1 MDDKELDKLFGIDP
15 EEDKAGG
22 KEKKAPGP
30 EVRAVKSEGES
41 EAKPEEKAKDKAEKK
56 PEKKPEEKTKEKA
69 GKMAEEK
76 SEEPAKKGSEDT
88 PAKPEEEPGAEI
100 EDEEEAE
107 ETGRHEE
114 EGAKTEPA
122 QRSEPDRKPVKK
134 AVKRREEPVIKPAAD
149 ISLRDMIPLSNAT
162 IAALVLGLAFVVM
175 VLCIIFLPA
184 FRVKTVNIEGNVV
197 LSDEEI
203 LSMTGLTYGDHI
215 LSGVSGNV
223 FDLLS
228 LNYGKTE
235 QAIMAKNPYV
245 ESITI
250 SVKIPSTINIEIKE
264 RQKIAYIKTADGY
277 LAIDRDGIV
286 LELSSSADASEVRP
300 VICGM
305 EIDSAKLGEKLT
317 IKNMNAFKKAIIVMG
332 AILNADNA
340 SVGGDYCMFANT
352 SEVRI
357 LPSGYIFLTIYS
369 QSGNMVQ
376 IKLNDLDSIDEDM
389 AWLLY
394 LFNANAFDQVT
405 SSGSFDMTRDE
416 YIYQEYK

>member
-15 EEDKAGG
+15 EEDKAGS
-22 KEKKAPGP
+22 KEQNAPAADD
-30 EVRAVKSEGES
+30 AVQKSEEES
-41 EAKPEEKAKDKAEKK
+41 GDKK
-56 PEKKPEEKTKEKA
+56 
-69 GKMAEEK
+69 
-76 SEEPAKKGSEDT
+76 EEPAKEEEH
-88 PAKPEEEPGAEI
+88 KPEEGAAEEPEAEI
-100 EDEEEAE
+100 EDEEESKAE
-107 ETGRHEE
+107 SDA
-114 EGAKTEPA
+114 AKDIKEH
-122 QRSEPDRKPVKK
+122 DKKPIKK
-134 AVKRREEPVIKPAAD
+134 AAVRREEPFVKPAED
-149 ISLRDMIPLSNAT
+149 VSFRDMIPFSNAT
-162 IAALVLGLAFVVM
+162 IAAFILGLAFIAM
-175 VLCIIFLPA
+175 VLCILFLPA

-203 LSMTGLTYGDHI
+203 LSMTGLSYGDHI
-215 LSGVSGNV
+215 LSGVSGNI

-235 QAIMAKNPYV
+235 QAIMEKNPYV

-286 LELSSSADASEVRP
+286 LELSSADNASEVRP

-305 EIDSAKLGEKLT
+305 EIDSAVLGEKLT

-369 QSGNMVQ
+369 RSGNMVQ
-376 IKLNDLDSIDEDM
+376 IKLNNLDSIDEDM

>member
-22 KEKKAPGP
+22 EEKKAPGKD
-30 EVRAVKSEGES
+30 ESASKSES
-41 EAKPEEKAKDKAEKK
+41 EEEPKDKAE
-56 PEKKPEEKTKEKA
+56 
-69 GKMAEEK
+69 
-76 SEEPAKKGSEDT
+76 EPAK
-88 PAKPEEEPGAEI
+88 EELETKI
-100 EDEEEAE
+100 EDEEEKGEE
-107 ETGRHEE
+107 ETVAEA
-114 EGAKTEPA
+114 EG
-122 QRSEPDRKPVKK
+122 SEPKDKAEPESKNDVPADKKPIKK
-134 AVKRREEPVIKPAAD
+134 AVKRREEPVIRPQAD
-149 ISLRDMIPLSNAT
+149 VSFRDMIPFSNAT
-162 IAALVLGLAFVVM
+162 IAAFVLGLAFITM
-175 VLCIIFLPA
+175 VLCVLFLPA

-197 LSDEEI
+197 LTDEEI
-203 LSMTGLTYGDHI
+203 LSMTGLSYGDHI
-215 LSGVSGNV
+215 LSGVSGNI

-235 QAIMAKNPYV
+235 QAIMEKNPYV

-250 SVKIPSTINIEIKE
+250 SVKIPSTVNIEIKE

-286 LELSSSADASEVRP
+286 LELSSDNSSEVRP

-376 IKLNDLDSIDEDM
+376 IKLNNLDSIDEDM

>member
-15 EEDKAGG
+15 EEDKAGSKEQNAPAADDAVRKSEEESG
-22 KEKKAPGP
+22 EKK
-30 EVRAVKSEGES
+30 
-41 EAKPEEKAKDKAEKK
+41 
-56 PEKKPEEKTKEKA
+56 
-69 GKMAEEK
+69 
-76 SEEPAKKGSEDT
+76 EEPAKEEEH
-88 PAKPEEEPGAEI
+88 KPEEGAAEEPEAEI
-100 EDEEEAE
+100 EDEEESEA
-107 ETGRHEE
+107 
-114 EGAKTEPA
+114 
-122 QRSEPDRKPVKK
+122 EPDVAKDVKEHDKKPIKK
-134 AVKRREEPVIKPAAD
+134 AAVRREEPFVKPAED
-149 ISLRDMIPLSNAT
+149 VSFRDMIPFSNAT
-162 IAALVLGLAFVVM
+162 IAAFILGLAFIAM
-175 VLCIIFLPA
+175 VLCILFLPA

-203 LSMTGLTYGDHI
+203 LSMTGLSYGDHI
-215 LSGVSGNV
+215 LSGVSGNI

-228 LNYGKTE
+228 LSYGKTE
-235 QAIMAKNPYV
+235 QAIMEKNPYV

-286 LELSSSADASEVRP
+286 LELSSADNASEVRP

-305 EIDSAKLGEKLT
+305 EIDSAVLGEKLT

-369 QSGNMVQ
+369 RSGNMVQ
-376 IKLNDLDSIDEDM
+376 IKLNNLDSIDEDM

>member
-15 EEDKAGG
+15 EEDKAGS
-22 KEKKAPGP
+22 KEQNAPAADD
-30 EVRAVKSEGES
+30 AVQ
-41 EAKPEEKAKDKAEKK
+41 KPEEESGDKK
-56 PEKKPEEKTKEKA
+56 
-69 GKMAEEK
+69 
-76 SEEPAKKGSEDT
+76 EEPAKEEEL
-88 PAKPEEEPGAEI
+88 KPEEGAAEEPEAEI
-100 EDEEEAE
+100 EEEEESKA
-107 ETGRHEE
+107 
-114 EGAKTEPA
+114 
-122 QRSEPDRKPVKK
+122 EPDAAKDVKEHDKKPIKK
-134 AVKRREEPVIKPAAD
+134 AVVRREEPFVKPAED
-149 ISLRDMIPLSNAT
+149 VSFRDMIPFSNAT
-162 IAALVLGLAFVVM
+162 IAAFILGLAFIAM
-175 VLCIIFLPA
+175 VLCILFLPA

-203 LSMTGLTYGDHI
+203 LSMTGLSYGDHI
-215 LSGVSGNV
+215 LSGVSGNI

-235 QAIMAKNPYV
+235 QAIMEKNPYV

-286 LELSSSADASEVRP
+286 LELSSADNASEVRP

-305 EIDSAKLGEKLT
+305 EIDSAVLGEKLT

-369 QSGNMVQ
+369 RSGNMVQ
-376 IKLNDLDSIDEDM
+376 IKLNNLDSIDEDM

>member
-15 EEDKAGG
+15 EEDKAGS
-22 KEKKAPGP
+22 KDQNAPAADD
-30 EVRAVKSEGES
+30 AVQKSEEES
-41 EAKPEEKAKDKAEKK
+41 GDKK
-56 PEKKPEEKTKEKA
+56 
-69 GKMAEEK
+69 
-76 SEEPAKKGSEDT
+76 EEPAKEEEL
-88 PAKPEEEPGAEI
+88 KPEEGAAEEPEAEI
-100 EDEEEAE
+100 EDEEESEAE
-107 ETGRHEE
+107 SDA
-114 EGAKTEPA
+114 AKDIKEH
-122 QRSEPDRKPVKK
+122 DKKPIKK
-134 AVKRREEPVIKPAAD
+134 AAVRREEPFVKPAED
-149 ISLRDMIPLSNAT
+149 VSFRDMIPFSNAT
-162 IAALVLGLAFVVM
+162 IAAFILGLAFIAM
-175 VLCIIFLPA
+175 VLCILFLPA

-203 LSMTGLTYGDHI
+203 LSMTGLSYGDHI
-215 LSGVSGNV
+215 LSGVSGNI

-235 QAIMAKNPYV
+235 QAIMEKNPYV

-286 LELSSSADASEVRP
+286 LELSSADNASEVRP

-305 EIDSAKLGEKLT
+305 EIDSAVLGEKLT

-369 QSGNMVQ
+369 RSGNMVQ
-376 IKLNDLDSIDEDM
+376 IKLNNLDSIDEDM

>member
-15 EEDKAGG
+15 EEGKAGS
-22 KEKKAPGP
+22 KEQNAPAADDAVQKTEEASGDKK
-30 EVRAVKSEGES
+30 
-41 EAKPEEKAKDKAEKK
+41 
-56 PEKKPEEKTKEKA
+56 
-69 GKMAEEK
+69 
-76 SEEPAKKGSEDT
+76 EEPAKEEEH
-88 PAKPEEEPGAEI
+88 KPEEGAAEEPEAEI
-100 EDEEEAE
+100 EDEEESKA
-107 ETGRHEE
+107 
-114 EGAKTEPA
+114 
-122 QRSEPDRKPVKK
+122 EPDAAKDVKEHDKKPIKK
-134 AVKRREEPVIKPAAD
+134 AAVRREEPFVKAAED
-149 ISLRDMIPLSNAT
+149 VSFRDMIPFSNAT
-162 IAALVLGLAFVVM
+162 IAAFILGLAFIAM
-175 VLCIIFLPA
+175 VLCILFLPA

-203 LSMTGLTYGDHI
+203 LSMTGLSYGDHI
-215 LSGVSGNV
+215 LSGVSGNI

-235 QAIMAKNPYV
+235 QAIMEKNPYV

-286 LELSSSADASEVRP
+286 LELSSADNASEVRP

-305 EIDSAKLGEKLT
+305 EIDSAVLGEKLT

-369 QSGNMVQ
+369 RSGNMVQ
-376 IKLNDLDSIDEDM
+376 IKLNNLDSIDEDM

>member
-15 EEDKAGG
+15 EESKAGS
-22 KEKKAPGP
+22 KEQNAPAADD
-30 EVRAVKSEGES
+30 AVQ
-41 EAKPEEKAKDKAEKK
+41 KPEEESGDKK
-56 PEKKPEEKTKEKA
+56 
-69 GKMAEEK
+69 
-76 SEEPAKKGSEDT
+76 EEPAKEEEH
-88 PAKPEEEPGAEI
+88 KPEEGAAEEPEAEI
-100 EDEEEAE
+100 EDEE
-107 ETGRHEE
+107 
-114 EGAKTEPA
+114 
-122 QRSEPDRKPVKK
+122 SEHDKKPIKK
-134 AVKRREEPVIKPAAD
+134 AAVRREELFVKPAED
-149 ISLRDMIPLSNAT
+149 VSFRDMIPFSNAT
-162 IAALVLGLAFVVM
+162 IAAFILGLAFIAM
-175 VLCIIFLPA
+175 VLCILFLPA

-203 LSMTGLTYGDHI
+203 LSMTGLSYGDHI
-215 LSGVSGNV
+215 LSGVSGNI

-235 QAIMAKNPYV
+235 QAIMEKNPYV

-286 LELSSSADASEVRP
+286 LELSSADNASEVRP

-305 EIDSAKLGEKLT
+305 EIDSAVLGEKLT

-369 QSGNMVQ
+369 RSGNMVQ
-376 IKLNDLDSIDEDM
+376 IKLNNLDSIDEDM

>member
-15 EEDKAGG
+15 EEDKAGS
-22 KEKKAPGP
+22 KEQNAPAADD
-30 EVRAVKSEGES
+30 AV
-41 EAKPEEKAKDKAEKK
+41 
-56 PEKKPEEKTKEKA
+56 KKPEEESGDKKEEEHKPEKGA
-69 GKMAEEK
+69 AEE
-76 SEEPAKKGSEDT
+76 
-88 PAKPEEEPGAEI
+88 PEAEI
-100 EDEEEAE
+100 EDEEESEA
-107 ETGRHEE
+107 
-114 EGAKTEPA
+114 
-122 QRSEPDRKPVKK
+122 EPDAAKDVKEHDKKPIKK
-134 AVKRREEPVIKPAAD
+134 AAVRREELFVKPVED
-149 ISLRDMIPLSNAT
+149 VSFREMIPFSNAT
-162 IAALVLGLAFVVM
+162 IAAFILGLAFIAM
-175 VLCIIFLPA
+175 VLCILFLPA

-203 LSMTGLTYGDHI
+203 LSMTGLSYGDHI
-215 LSGVSGNV
+215 LSGVSGNI

-235 QAIMAKNPYV
+235 QAIMEKNPYV

-286 LELSSSADASEVRP
+286 LELSSADNASEVRP

-305 EIDSAKLGEKLT
+305 EIDSAVLGEKLT

-369 QSGNMVQ
+369 RSGNMVQ
-376 IKLNDLDSIDEDM
+376 IKLNNLDSIDEDM

>member
-1 MDDKELDKLFGIDP
+1 MDDKELDKLFGIEP

-22 KEKKAPGP
+22 EEKKAPGKDEP
-30 EVRAVKSEGES
+30 ARKSES
-41 EAKPEEKAKDKAEKK
+41 EEQSKN
-56 PEKKPEEKTKEKA
+56 KT
-69 GKMAEEK
+69 
-76 SEEPAKKGSEDT
+76 EEPAKEEKTD
-88 PAKPEEEPGAEI
+88 KPGKEPEPEI
-100 EDEEEAE
+100 EDEEEESEAE
-107 ETGRHEE
+107 ADGPASEDK
-114 EGAKTEPA
+114 AEP
-122 QRSEPDRKPVKK
+122 ERKREAAAEQKPIKK
-134 AVKRREEPVIKPAAD
+134 AVKRREEPVIQPAAD
-149 ISLRDMIPLSNAT
+149 ISFRDMIPFSNAT
-162 IAALVLGLAFVVM
+162 IAAFVLGLAFIAM
-175 VLCIIFLPA
+175 VLCVLFLPA

-197 LSDEEI
+197 LTDEEI
-203 LSMTGLTYGDHI
+203 LSMTGLSYGDHI
-215 LSGVSGNV
+215 LSGVSGNI

-235 QAIMAKNPYV
+235 QAIMEKNPYV

-250 SVKIPSTINIEIKE
+250 SVKIPSTVNIEIKE

-286 LELSSSADASEVRP
+286 LELSSDNSSEVRP

-376 IKLNDLDSIDEDM
+376 IKLNNLDSIDEDM

>member
-15 EEDKAGG
+15 GEDKAGG
-22 KEKKAPGP
+22 EEKKAPGKD
-30 EVRAVKSEGES
+30 ESASKSES
-41 EAKPEEKAKDKAEKK
+41 EEEPKDKAE
-56 PEKKPEEKTKEKA
+56 
-69 GKMAEEK
+69 
-76 SEEPAKKGSEDT
+76 EPAK
-88 PAKPEEEPGAEI
+88 EEPETKI
-100 EDEEEAE
+100 EDEEEKGEE
-107 ETGRHEE
+107 ETEAE
-114 EGAKTEPA
+114 AEG
-122 QRSEPDRKPVKK
+122 SEPKDKAEPESKNDVPADKKPIKK
-134 AVKRREEPVIKPAAD
+134 AVKRREEPVIRPQAD
-149 ISLRDMIPLSNAT
+149 VSFRDMIPFSNAT
-162 IAALVLGLAFVVM
+162 IAAFVLGLAFITM
-175 VLCIIFLPA
+175 VLCVLFLPA

-197 LSDEEI
+197 LTDEEI
-203 LSMTGLTYGDHI
+203 LSMTGLSYGDHI
-215 LSGVSGNV
+215 LSGVSGNI

-235 QAIMAKNPYV
+235 QAIMEKNPYV

-250 SVKIPSTINIEIKE
+250 SVKIPSTVNIEIKE

-286 LELSSSADASEVRP
+286 LELSSDNSSEVRP

-376 IKLNDLDSIDEDM
+376 IKLNNLDSIDEDM

>member
-15 EEDKAGG
+15 EEGKAGS
-22 KEKKAPGP
+22 KEQNAPAADDAVQKTEEASGDKK
-30 EVRAVKSEGES
+30 
-41 EAKPEEKAKDKAEKK
+41 
-56 PEKKPEEKTKEKA
+56 
-69 GKMAEEK
+69 
-76 SEEPAKKGSEDT
+76 EEPAKEEEH
-88 PAKPEEEPGAEI
+88 KPEEGAAEEPEAEI
-100 EDEEEAE
+100 EDEEESKA
-107 ETGRHEE
+107 
-114 EGAKTEPA
+114 
-122 QRSEPDRKPVKK
+122 EPDAAKDVKEHYKKPIKK
-134 AVKRREEPVIKPAAD
+134 AAVRREESFVKPAED
-149 ISLRDMIPLSNAT
+149 VSFRDMIPFSNAT
-162 IAALVLGLAFVVM
+162 IAAFILGLAFIAM
-175 VLCIIFLPA
+175 VLCILFLPA

-203 LSMTGLTYGDHI
+203 LSMTGLSYGDHI
-215 LSGVSGNV
+215 LSGVSGNI

-235 QAIMAKNPYV
+235 QAIMEKNPYV

-264 RQKIAYIKTADGY
+264 RQRIAYIKTADGY

-286 LELSSSADASEVRP
+286 LELSSADNASEVRP

-305 EIDSAKLGEKLT
+305 EIDSAVLGEKLT

-369 QSGNMVQ
+369 RSGNMVQ
-376 IKLNDLDSIDEDM
+376 IKLNNLDSIDEDM

>member
-15 EEDKAGG
+15 EEDKAGS
-22 KEKKAPGP
+22 KEQNAPAADD
-30 EVRAVKSEGES
+30 AV
-41 EAKPEEKAKDKAEKK
+41 
-56 PEKKPEEKTKEKA
+56 KKPEEESGDKKE
-69 GKMAEEK
+69 EEH
-76 SEEPAKKGSEDT
+76 
-88 PAKPEEEPGAEI
+88 KPEEGAAEEPEAEI
-100 EDEEEAE
+100 EDEEESEA
-107 ETGRHEE
+107 
-114 EGAKTEPA
+114 
-122 QRSEPDRKPVKK
+122 EPDAAKDVKEHDKKPIKK
-134 AVKRREEPVIKPAAD
+134 AAVRREELFVKPVED
-149 ISLRDMIPLSNAT
+149 VSFREMIPFSNAT
-162 IAALVLGLAFVVM
+162 IAAFILGLAFIAM
-175 VLCIIFLPA
+175 VLCILFLPA

-203 LSMTGLTYGDHI
+203 LSMTGLSYGDHI
-215 LSGVSGNV
+215 LSGVSGNI

-235 QAIMAKNPYV
+235 QAIMEKNPYV

-286 LELSSSADASEVRP
+286 LELSSADNASEVRP

-305 EIDSAKLGEKLT
+305 EIDSAVLGEKLT

-369 QSGNMVQ
+369 RSGNMVQ
-376 IKLNDLDSIDEDM
+376 IKLNNLDSIDEDM

>member
-15 EEDKAGG
+15 EEDKAGS
-22 KEKKAPGP
+22 KEQNAPAADD
-30 EVRAVKSEGES
+30 AVQKSEEES
-41 EAKPEEKAKDKAEKK
+41 ADKK
-56 PEKKPEEKTKEKA
+56 
-69 GKMAEEK
+69 
-76 SEEPAKKGSEDT
+76 EEPAKEEEH
-88 PAKPEEEPGAEI
+88 KPEEDPAEEPEAEI
-100 EDEEEAE
+100 EDEEESEAE
-107 ETGRHEE
+107 PDA
-114 EGAKTEPA
+114 AKDVK
-122 QRSEPDRKPVKK
+122 EPDRKKEPEHDKKPIKK
-134 AVKRREEPVIKPAAD
+134 AAVRREEPFVKPAED
-149 ISLRDMIPLSNAT
+149 VSFRDMIPFSNAT
-162 IAALVLGLAFVVM
+162 IAAFILGLAFIAM
-175 VLCIIFLPA
+175 VLCILFLPA

-203 LSMTGLTYGDHI
+203 LSMTGLSYGDHI
-215 LSGVSGNV
+215 LSGVSGNI

-235 QAIMAKNPYV
+235 QAIMEKNPYV

-286 LELSSSADASEVRP
+286 LELSSADNASEVRP

-305 EIDSAKLGEKLT
+305 EIDSAVLGEKLT

-369 QSGNMVQ
+369 RSGNMVQ
-376 IKLNDLDSIDEDM
+376 IKLNNLDSIDEDM

>member
-15 EEDKAGG
+15 EEDKAGS
-22 KEKKAPGP
+22 KEQNAPAADD
-30 EVRAVKSEGES
+30 AVQ
-41 EAKPEEKAKDKAEKK
+41 KPEEESGDKK
-56 PEKKPEEKTKEKA
+56 
-69 GKMAEEK
+69 
-76 SEEPAKKGSEDT
+76 EEPAKEEEH
-88 PAKPEEEPGAEI
+88 KPEEGAAEEPEAEI
-100 EDEEEAE
+100 EDEEESKA
-107 ETGRHEE
+107 
-114 EGAKTEPA
+114 
-122 QRSEPDRKPVKK
+122 EPDAAKDVKEHDKKPIKK
-134 AVKRREEPVIKPAAD
+134 AAVRREEPFVKPAED
-149 ISLRDMIPLSNAT
+149 VSFRDMIPFSNAT
-162 IAALVLGLAFVVM
+162 IAAFILGLAFIAM
-175 VLCIIFLPA
+175 VLCILFLPA

-203 LSMTGLTYGDHI
+203 LSMTGLSYGDHI
-215 LSGVSGNV
+215 LSGVSGNI

-235 QAIMAKNPYV
+235 QAIMEKNPYV

-286 LELSSSADASEVRP
+286 LELSSADNASEVRP

-305 EIDSAKLGEKLT
+305 EIDSAVLGEKLT

-369 QSGNMVQ
+369 RSGNMVQ
-376 IKLNDLDSIDEDM
+376 IKLNNLDSIDEDM

>member
-15 EEDKAGG
+15 EEDKAGS
-22 KEKKAPGP
+22 KEQNAPAADD
-30 EVRAVKSEGES
+30 AVQ
-41 EAKPEEKAKDKAEKK
+41 KPEEESGDKK
-56 PEKKPEEKTKEKA
+56 
-69 GKMAEEK
+69 
-76 SEEPAKKGSEDT
+76 EEPAKEEEH
-88 PAKPEEEPGAEI
+88 KPEEGAAEEPEAEI
-100 EDEEEAE
+100 EDEEESKA
-107 ETGRHEE
+107 
-114 EGAKTEPA
+114 
-122 QRSEPDRKPVKK
+122 EPDAAKDVKEHDKKPIKK
-134 AVKRREEPVIKPAAD
+134 AAVRREELFVKPAED
-149 ISLRDMIPLSNAT
+149 VSFRDMIPFSNAT
-162 IAALVLGLAFVVM
+162 IAAFILGLAFIAM
-175 VLCIIFLPA
+175 VLCILFLPA

-203 LSMTGLTYGDHI
+203 LSMTGLSYGDHI
-215 LSGVSGNV
+215 LSGVSGNI

-235 QAIMAKNPYV
+235 QAIMEKNPYV

-286 LELSSSADASEVRP
+286 LELSSADNASEVRP

-305 EIDSAKLGEKLT
+305 EIDSAVLGEKLT

-369 QSGNMVQ
+369 RSGNMVQ
-376 IKLNDLDSIDEDM
+376 IKLNNLDSIDEDM

>member
-15 EEDKAGG
+15 EEGKAGS
-22 KEKKAPGP
+22 KEQNAPAADD
-30 EVRAVKSEGES
+30 AVQ
-41 EAKPEEKAKDKAEKK
+41 KPEEESGDKK
-56 PEKKPEEKTKEKA
+56 
-69 GKMAEEK
+69 
-76 SEEPAKKGSEDT
+76 EEPAKEEEH
-88 PAKPEEEPGAEI
+88 KPEEGAAEEPEAEI
-100 EDEEEAE
+100 EDEEESEAE
-107 ETGRHEE
+107 HDA
-114 EGAKTEPA
+114 AKDGKEP
-122 QRSEPDRKPVKK
+122 EHDKKPIKK
-134 AVKRREEPVIKPAAD
+134 AAVRREELFVKPAED
-149 ISLRDMIPLSNAT
+149 VSFRDMIPFSNAT
-162 IAALVLGLAFVVM
+162 IAAFILGLAFIAM
-175 VLCIIFLPA
+175 VLCILFLPA

-203 LSMTGLTYGDHI
+203 LSMTGLSYGDHI
-215 LSGVSGNV
+215 LSGVSGNI

-235 QAIMAKNPYV
+235 QAIMEKNPYV

-286 LELSSSADASEVRP
+286 LELSSADNASEVRP

-305 EIDSAKLGEKLT
+305 EIDSAVLGEKLT

-369 QSGNMVQ
+369 RSGNMVQ
-376 IKLNDLDSIDEDM
+376 IKLNNLDSIDEDM

>member
-15 EEDKAGG
+15 EEGKAGS
-22 KEKKAPGP
+22 KEQNAPAADDAVQKTEEASGDKK
-30 EVRAVKSEGES
+30 
-41 EAKPEEKAKDKAEKK
+41 
-56 PEKKPEEKTKEKA
+56 
-69 GKMAEEK
+69 
-76 SEEPAKKGSEDT
+76 EEPAKEEEH
-88 PAKPEEEPGAEI
+88 KPEEGAAEEPEAEI
-100 EDEEEAE
+100 EDEEESKA
-107 ETGRHEE
+107 
-114 EGAKTEPA
+114 
-122 QRSEPDRKPVKK
+122 EPDAAKDVKEHYKKPIKK
-134 AVKRREEPVIKPAAD
+134 AAVRREESFVKPAED
-149 ISLRDMIPLSNAT
+149 VSFRDMIPFSNAT
-162 IAALVLGLAFVVM
+162 IAAFILGLAFIAM
-175 VLCIIFLPA
+175 VLCILFLPA

-203 LSMTGLTYGDHI
+203 LSMTGLSYGDHI
-215 LSGVSGNV
+215 LSGVSGNI

-235 QAIMAKNPYV
+235 QAIMEKNPYV

-286 LELSSSADASEVRP
+286 LELSSADNASEVRP

-305 EIDSAKLGEKLT
+305 EIDSAVLGEKLT

-369 QSGNMVQ
+369 RSGNMVQ
-376 IKLNDLDSIDEDM
+376 IKLNNLDSIDEDM

>member
-15 EEDKAGG
+15 EE
-22 KEKKAPGP
+22 
-30 EVRAVKSEGES
+30 
-41 EAKPEEKAKDKAEKK
+41 
-56 PEKKPEEKTKEKA
+56 EKA
-69 GKMAEEK
+69 GSKEQNAPAADDAVQKSEEESGDK
-76 SEEPAKKGSEDT
+76 KEEPAKEEEL
-88 PAKPEEEPGAEI
+88 KPEEGAAEEPEAEI
-100 EDEEEAE
+100 EDEEESEA
-107 ETGRHEE
+107 
-114 EGAKTEPA
+114 
-122 QRSEPDRKPVKK
+122 EPDAAKDVKEHDKKPIKK
-134 AVKRREEPVIKPAAD
+134 AAVRREEPFVKPAED
-149 ISLRDMIPLSNAT
+149 VSFRDMIPFSNAT
-162 IAALVLGLAFVVM
+162 IAAFILGLAFIAM
-175 VLCIIFLPA
+175 VLCILFLPA

-203 LSMTGLTYGDHI
+203 LSMTGLSYGDHI
-215 LSGVSGNV
+215 LSGVSGNI

-235 QAIMAKNPYV
+235 QAIMEKNPYV

-286 LELSSSADASEVRP
+286 LELSSADNASEVRP

-305 EIDSAKLGEKLT
+305 EIDSAVLGEKLT

-369 QSGNMVQ
+369 RSGNMVQ
-376 IKLNDLDSIDEDM
+376 IKLNNLDSIDEDM

>member
-15 EEDKAGG
+15 EEDKAGS
-22 KEKKAPGP
+22 KEQNAPAADD
-30 EVRAVKSEGES
+30 AVQKSEEES
-41 EAKPEEKAKDKAEKK
+41 GDKK
-56 PEKKPEEKTKEKA
+56 
-69 GKMAEEK
+69 
-76 SEEPAKKGSEDT
+76 EEPAKEEEH
-88 PAKPEEEPGAEI
+88 KPEEGAAEEPEAEI
-100 EDEEEAE
+100 EDEEESEAE
-107 ETGRHEE
+107 SDA
-114 EGAKTEPA
+114 AKDIKEH
-122 QRSEPDRKPVKK
+122 DKKPIKK
-134 AVKRREEPVIKPAAD
+134 AAVRREEPFVKPAED
-149 ISLRDMIPLSNAT
+149 VSFRDMIPFSNAT
-162 IAALVLGLAFVVM
+162 IAAFILGLAFIAM
-175 VLCIIFLPA
+175 VLCILFLPA

-203 LSMTGLTYGDHI
+203 LSMTGLSYGDHI
-215 LSGVSGNV
+215 LSGVSGNI

-235 QAIMAKNPYV
+235 QAIMEKNPYV

-286 LELSSSADASEVRP
+286 LELSSADNASEVRP

-305 EIDSAKLGEKLT
+305 EIDSAVLGEKLT

-369 QSGNMVQ
+369 RSGNMVQ
-376 IKLNDLDSIDEDM
+376 IKLNNLDSIDEDM

>member
-1 MDDKELDKLFGIDP
+1 MDDKELDKLFGMDP

-22 KEKKAPGP
+22 KDKKASGP
-30 EVRAVKSEGES
+30 DASSVKSESEEPEKKEPAVEEDEAKEAEPES
-41 EAKPEEKAKDKAEKK
+41 EPEAEAVSEEAEEVKPEAKPEPDKK
-56 PEKKPEEKTKEKA
+56 P
-69 GKMAEEK
+69 
-76 SEEPAKKGSEDT
+76 
-88 PAKPEEEPGAEI
+88 I
-100 EDEEEAE
+100 
-107 ETGRHEE
+107 
-114 EGAKTEPA
+114 
-122 QRSEPDRKPVKK
+122 KK
-134 AVKRREEPVIKPAAD
+134 AAPRREEPALQPVSD
-149 ISLRDMIPLSNAT
+149 VSFRDMIPFSNAT
-162 IAALVLGLAFVVM
+162 IAAFVLGLAFITM
-175 VLCIIFLPA
+175 VLCILFLPA

-203 LSMTGLTYGDHI
+203 LNMTGLSYGDHI
-215 LSGVSGNV
+215 LSGVSGNI

-235 QAIMAKNPYV
+235 QAIMEKNPYV

-286 LELSSSADASEVRP
+286 LELSSADNASDVRP

-305 EIDSAKLGEKLT
+305 EIDSAMLGEKLT

-369 QSGNMVQ
+369 RSGNMVQ
-376 IKLNDLDSIDEDM
+376 IKLNNLDTIDEDM

>member
-15 EEDKAGG
+15 GEDKAGG
-22 KEKKAPGP
+22 EEKKAPGKD
-30 EVRAVKSEGES
+30 ESASKSES
-41 EAKPEEKAKDKAEKK
+41 EEEPKDKAE
-56 PEKKPEEKTKEKA
+56 
-69 GKMAEEK
+69 
-76 SEEPAKKGSEDT
+76 EPAK
-88 PAKPEEEPGAEI
+88 EEPETKI
-100 EDEEEAE
+100 EDEEEKGEE
-107 ETGRHEE
+107 ETEAE
-114 EGAKTEPA
+114 AEVSESEDKAEPESKNDVPA
-122 QRSEPDRKPVKK
+122 DKKPIKK
-134 AVKRREEPVIKPAAD
+134 AVKRREEPVIRPQAD
-149 ISLRDMIPLSNAT
+149 VSFRDMIPFSNAT
-162 IAALVLGLAFVVM
+162 IAAFVLGLAFITM
-175 VLCIIFLPA
+175 VLCVLFLPA

-197 LSDEEI
+197 LTDEEI
-203 LSMTGLTYGDHI
+203 LSMTGLSYGDHI
-215 LSGVSGNV
+215 LSGVSGNI

-235 QAIMAKNPYV
+235 QAIMEKNPYV

-250 SVKIPSTINIEIKE
+250 SVKIPSTVNIEIKE

-286 LELSSSADASEVRP
+286 LELSSDNSSEVRP

-376 IKLNDLDSIDEDM
+376 IKLNNLDSIDEDM

>member
-15 EEDKAGG
+15 EEGKAGS
-22 KEKKAPGP
+22 KEQNAPAADDAVQKTEEASGDKK
-30 EVRAVKSEGES
+30 
-41 EAKPEEKAKDKAEKK
+41 
-56 PEKKPEEKTKEKA
+56 
-69 GKMAEEK
+69 
-76 SEEPAKKGSEDT
+76 EEPAKEEEH
-88 PAKPEEEPGAEI
+88 KPEEGAAEEPEAEI
-100 EDEEEAE
+100 EDEEESKA
-107 ETGRHEE
+107 
-114 EGAKTEPA
+114 
-122 QRSEPDRKPVKK
+122 EPDAAKDVKEHDKKPIKK
-134 AVKRREEPVIKPAAD
+134 AAVRREEPFVKPAED
-149 ISLRDMIPLSNAT
+149 VSFRDMIPFSNAT
-162 IAALVLGLAFVVM
+162 IAAFILGLAFIAM
-175 VLCIIFLPA
+175 VLCILFLPA

-203 LSMTGLTYGDHI
+203 LSMTGLSYGDHI
-215 LSGVSGNV
+215 LSGVSGNI

-235 QAIMAKNPYV
+235 QAIMEKNPYV

-277 LAIDRDGIV
+277 IAIDRDGIV
-286 LELSSSADASEVRP
+286 LELSSADNASEVRP

-305 EIDSAKLGEKLT
+305 EIDSAVLGEKLT

-369 QSGNMVQ
+369 RSGNMVQ
-376 IKLNDLDSIDEDM
+376 IKLNNLDSIDEDM

>member
-15 EEDKAGG
+15 EEDKAGS
-22 KEKKAPGP
+22 KEQNAPAADD
-30 EVRAVKSEGES
+30 AVQ
-41 EAKPEEKAKDKAEKK
+41 KPEEESGDKK
-56 PEKKPEEKTKEKA
+56 
-69 GKMAEEK
+69 
-76 SEEPAKKGSEDT
+76 EEPAKEEEH
-88 PAKPEEEPGAEI
+88 KPEEGAAEEPEAEI
-100 EDEEEAE
+100 EDEEESKA
-107 ETGRHEE
+107 
-114 EGAKTEPA
+114 
-122 QRSEPDRKPVKK
+122 EPDAAKDVKEHYKKPIKK
-134 AVKRREEPVIKPAAD
+134 AAVRREELFVKPAED
-149 ISLRDMIPLSNAT
+149 VSFRDMIPFSNAT
-162 IAALVLGLAFVVM
+162 IAAFILGLAFIAM
-175 VLCIIFLPA
+175 VLCILFLPA

-203 LSMTGLTYGDHI
+203 LSMTGLSYGDHI
-215 LSGVSGNV
+215 LSGVSGNI

-235 QAIMAKNPYV
+235 QAIMEKNPYV

-286 LELSSSADASEVRP
+286 LELSSADNASEVRP

-305 EIDSAKLGEKLT
+305 EIDSAVLGEKLT

-369 QSGNMVQ
+369 RSGNMVQ
-376 IKLNDLDSIDEDM
+376 IKLNNLDSIDEDM

>member
-1 MDDKELDKLFGIDP
+1 MDDKELDKLFGMEP

-22 KEKKAPGP
+22 EEKKAPGKDESAP
-30 EVRAVKSEGES
+30 ES
-41 EAKPEEKAKDKAEKK
+41 ESKEESKGKPEEPVK
-56 PEKKPEEKTKEKA
+56 EE
-69 GKMAEEK
+69 
-76 SEEPAKKGSEDT
+76 D
-88 PAKPEEEPGAEI
+88 KPEEEPEAEI
-100 EDEEEAE
+100 EDEEEK
-107 ETGRHEE
+107 GEE
-114 EGAKTEPA
+114 EIEAESEEAEDKEEPEKKREA
-122 QRSEPDRKPVKK
+122 PAVQKPIKK
-134 AVKRREEPVIKPAAD
+134 AVKRREEPVNRPASD
-149 ISLRDMIPLSNAT
+149 VSFRDMIPFSNAT
-162 IAALVLGLAFVVM
+162 IAAFVLGLAFIVM
-175 VLCIIFLPA
+175 VLCVIFLPA

-197 LSDEEI
+197 LTDEEI
-203 LSMTGLTYGDHI
+203 LSMTGLAYGDHI

-250 SVKIPSTINIEIKE
+250 SVKIPSTVNIEIKE

-286 LELSSSADASEVRP
+286 LELSSADNASEVRP

-376 IKLNDLDSIDEDM
+376 IKLNNLDSIDEDM

>member
-15 EEDKAGG
+15 EEDKAGS
-22 KEKKAPGP
+22 KEQNAPAADD
-30 EVRAVKSEGES
+30 AVQ
-41 EAKPEEKAKDKAEKK
+41 KPEEESGDKK
-56 PEKKPEEKTKEKA
+56 
-69 GKMAEEK
+69 
-76 SEEPAKKGSEDT
+76 EEPAKEEEH
-88 PAKPEEEPGAEI
+88 KPEEGAAEEPEAEI
-100 EDEEEAE
+100 EDEEESEA
-107 ETGRHEE
+107 
-114 EGAKTEPA
+114 
-122 QRSEPDRKPVKK
+122 EPDAAKDVKEHDKKPIKK
-134 AVKRREEPVIKPAAD
+134 AAVRREEPFVKPAED
-149 ISLRDMIPLSNAT
+149 VSFRDMIPFSNAT
-162 IAALVLGLAFVVM
+162 IAAFILGLAFIAM
-175 VLCIIFLPA
+175 VLCILFLPA

-203 LSMTGLTYGDHI
+203 LSMTGLSYGDHI
-215 LSGVSGNV
+215 LSGVSGNI

-235 QAIMAKNPYV
+235 QAIMEKNPYV

-286 LELSSSADASEVRP
+286 LELSSADNASEVRP

-305 EIDSAKLGEKLT
+305 EIDSAVLGEKLT

-369 QSGNMVQ
+369 RSGNMVQ
-376 IKLNDLDSIDEDM
+376 IKLNNLDSIDEDM

>member
-15 EEDKAGG
+15 EEDKTGG
-22 KEKKAPGP
+22 KEKKASGP
-30 EVRAVKSEGES
+30 DEPAVKSEDKKE
-41 EAKPEEKAKDKAEKK
+41 EPEEKPEDKI
-56 PEKKPEEKTKEKA
+56 
-69 GKMAEEK
+69 
-76 SEEPAKKGSEDT
+76 EEPVKEEAEDK
-88 PAKPEEEPGAEI
+88 PAKPEEEPEAEI
-100 EDEEEAE
+100 EDEEESE
-107 ETGRHEE
+107 DTGRHEE
-114 EGAKTEPA
+114 EGKKPEPA
-122 QRSEPDRKPVKK
+122 QKVEHDKKPIKK
-134 AVKRREEPVIKPAAD
+134 AAPHREELFVKPAED
-149 ISLRDMIPLSNAT
+149 VSLRDMIPLSNAT
-162 IAALVLGLAFVVM
+162 IAAFVLGLAFIVM
-175 VLCIIFLPA
+175 VLCILFLPA

-203 LSMTGLTYGDHI
+203 LNMTGLSYGDHI
-215 LSGVSGNV
+215 LSGVSGNI

-235 QAIMAKNPYV
+235 QAIMEKNPYV

-286 LELSSSADASEVRP
+286 LELSSADNASDVRP

-317 IKNMNAFKKAIIVMG
+317 IKNMNSFKKAIIVMG

-369 QSGNMVQ
+369 RSGNMVQ
-376 IKLNDLDSIDEDM
+376 IKLNNLDSIDEDM

>member
-22 KEKKAPGP
+22 EEKKAPGKD
-30 EVRAVKSEGES
+30 ESASKSES
-41 EAKPEEKAKDKAEKK
+41 EEEPKDKAE
-56 PEKKPEEKTKEKA
+56 
-69 GKMAEEK
+69 
-76 SEEPAKKGSEDT
+76 EPAK
-88 PAKPEEEPGAEI
+88 EEPETKI
-100 EDEEEAE
+100 EDEEEKGEE
-107 ETGRHEE
+107 ETEAE
-114 EGAKTEPA
+114 AEG
-122 QRSEPDRKPVKK
+122 SEPKDKAEPESKNDVPADKKPIKK
-134 AVKRREEPVIKPAAD
+134 AVKRREEPVIRPQAD
-149 ISLRDMIPLSNAT
+149 VSFRDMIPFSNAT
-162 IAALVLGLAFVVM
+162 IAAFVLGLAFITM
-175 VLCIIFLPA
+175 VLCVLFLPA

-197 LSDEEI
+197 LTDEEI
-203 LSMTGLTYGDHI
+203 LSMTGLSYGDHI
-215 LSGVSGNV
+215 LSGVSGNI

-235 QAIMAKNPYV
+235 QAIMEKNPYV

-250 SVKIPSTINIEIKE
+250 SVKIPSTVNIEIKE

-286 LELSSSADASEVRP
+286 LELSSDNSSEVRP

-376 IKLNDLDSIDEDM
+376 IKLNNLDSIDEDM

>member
-15 EEDKAGG
+15 EEDKAGS
-22 KEKKAPGP
+22 KEQNAPAADD
-30 EVRAVKSEGES
+30 AVQ
-41 EAKPEEKAKDKAEKK
+41 KPEEASGDKK
-56 PEKKPEEKTKEKA
+56 
-69 GKMAEEK
+69 
-76 SEEPAKKGSEDT
+76 EEPAKEEEH
-88 PAKPEEEPGAEI
+88 KPEEGAAEEPEAEI
-100 EDEEEAE
+100 EDEEESKA
-107 ETGRHEE
+107 
-114 EGAKTEPA
+114 
-122 QRSEPDRKPVKK
+122 EPDAAKDVKEHDKKPIKK
-134 AVKRREEPVIKPAAD
+134 AAVRREELFVKPAED
-149 ISLRDMIPLSNAT
+149 VSFRDMIPFSNAT
-162 IAALVLGLAFVVM
+162 IAAFILGLAFIAM
-175 VLCIIFLPA
+175 VLCILFLPA

-203 LSMTGLTYGDHI
+203 LSMTGLSYGDHI
-215 LSGVSGNV
+215 LSGVSGNI

-235 QAIMAKNPYV
+235 QAIMEKNPYV

-286 LELSSSADASEVRP
+286 LELSSADNASEVRP

-305 EIDSAKLGEKLT
+305 EIDSAVLGEKLT

-369 QSGNMVQ
+369 RSGNMVQ
-376 IKLNDLDSIDEDM
+376 IKLNNLDSIDEDM

>member
-15 EEDKAGG
+15 EEDKAGSKEQNAPAADDAVRKSEEESG
-22 KEKKAPGP
+22 EKK
-30 EVRAVKSEGES
+30 
-41 EAKPEEKAKDKAEKK
+41 
-56 PEKKPEEKTKEKA
+56 
-69 GKMAEEK
+69 
-76 SEEPAKKGSEDT
+76 EEPAKEEEH
-88 PAKPEEEPGAEI
+88 KPEEGAAEEPEAEI
-100 EDEEEAE
+100 EDEEESEA
-107 ETGRHEE
+107 
-114 EGAKTEPA
+114 
-122 QRSEPDRKPVKK
+122 EPDVAKDVKEHDKKPIKK
-134 AVKRREEPVIKPAAD
+134 AAVRREEPFVKPAEEV
-149 ISLRDMIPLSNAT
+149 SFRDMIPFSNAT
-162 IAALVLGLAFVVM
+162 IAAFILGLAFIAM
-175 VLCIIFLPA
+175 VLCILFLPA

-203 LSMTGLTYGDHI
+203 LSMTGLSYGDHI
-215 LSGVSGNV
+215 LSGVSGNI

-228 LNYGKTE
+228 LSYGKTE
-235 QAIMAKNPYV
+235 QAIMEKNPYV

-286 LELSSSADASEVRP
+286 LELSSADNASEVRP

-305 EIDSAKLGEKLT
+305 EIDSAVLGEKLT

-369 QSGNMVQ
+369 RSGNMVQ
-376 IKLNDLDSIDEDM
+376 IKLNNLDSIDEDM

>member
-15 EEDKAGG
+15 EEDKAGSKEQNAPAADDAVRKSEEESG
-22 KEKKAPGP
+22 EKK
-30 EVRAVKSEGES
+30 
-41 EAKPEEKAKDKAEKK
+41 
-56 PEKKPEEKTKEKA
+56 
-69 GKMAEEK
+69 
-76 SEEPAKKGSEDT
+76 EEPAKEEEH
-88 PAKPEEEPGAEI
+88 KPEEGAAEEPEAEI
-100 EDEEEAE
+100 EDEEESEA
-107 ETGRHEE
+107 
-114 EGAKTEPA
+114 
-122 QRSEPDRKPVKK
+122 EPDVAKDVKEHDKKPIKK
-134 AVKRREEPVIKPAAD
+134 AAVRREEPFVKPAED
-149 ISLRDMIPLSNAT
+149 VSFRDMIPFSNAT
-162 IAALVLGLAFVVM
+162 IAAFILGLAFIAM
-175 VLCIIFLPA
+175 VLCILFLPA

-203 LSMTGLTYGDHI
+203 LSMTGLSYGDHI
-215 LSGVSGNV
+215 LSGVSGNI

-235 QAIMAKNPYV
+235 QAIMEKNPYV

-286 LELSSSADASEVRP
+286 LELSSADNASEVRP

-305 EIDSAKLGEKLT
+305 EIDSAVLGEKLT

-369 QSGNMVQ
+369 RSGNMVQ
-376 IKLNDLDSIDEDM
+376 IKLNNLDSIDEDM

>member
-15 EEDKAGG
+15 EEDKAGS
-22 KEKKAPGP
+22 KEQNAPAADD
-30 EVRAVKSEGES
+30 AVQ
-41 EAKPEEKAKDKAEKK
+41 KPEEESGDKK
-56 PEKKPEEKTKEKA
+56 
-69 GKMAEEK
+69 
-76 SEEPAKKGSEDT
+76 EEPAKEEEH
-88 PAKPEEEPGAEI
+88 KPEEGAAEEPEAEI
-100 EDEEEAE
+100 EDEEESKA
-107 ETGRHEE
+107 
-114 EGAKTEPA
+114 
-122 QRSEPDRKPVKK
+122 EPDAAKDVKEHDKKPIKK
-134 AVKRREEPVIKPAAD
+134 AAVRREESFVKPAED
-149 ISLRDMIPLSNAT
+149 VSFRDMIPFSNAT
-162 IAALVLGLAFVVM
+162 IAAFILGLAFIAM
-175 VLCIIFLPA
+175 VLCILFLPA

-203 LSMTGLTYGDHI
+203 LSMTGLSYGDHI
-215 LSGVSGNV
+215 LSGVSGNI

-235 QAIMAKNPYV
+235 QAIMEKNPYV

-286 LELSSSADASEVRP
+286 LELSSADNASEVRP

-305 EIDSAKLGEKLT
+305 EIDSAVLGEKLT

-369 QSGNMVQ
+369 RSGNMVQ
-376 IKLNDLDSIDEDM
+376 IKLNNLDSIDEDM